1 MATDRESDGRFKS
14 GNSMSFANHPDHR
27 NAGGRPKGRSLQA
40 ELHRMVDDELTGEDL
55 CNALVR
61 AALDRAL
68 KGDFRFW
75 QEIINR
81 IDGKVPNRIADAEG
95 SSLTFMLEEAVQLN
109 TNGTHKRN

>member
-1 MATDRESDGRFKS
+1 MADDRESDGRFKA
-14 GNSMSFANHPDHR
+14 GNSMSFAKHPDHR
-27 NAGGRPKGRSLQA
+27 NLSGRPKGRSLQD
-40 ELHRMVDDELTGEDL
+40 ELRRMVDDELTGEDL

-81 IDGKVPNRIADAEG
+81 IDGKVAQSHEVDAG
-95 SSLTFMLEEAVQLN
+95 SLTFILDEAVQS
-109 TNGTHKRN
+109 TRNGRAT

>member
-1 MATDRESDGRFKS
+1 MADDRESDGRFKA
-14 GNSMSFANHPDHR
+14 GNSMSFAKHPEHR

-40 ELHRMVDDELTGEDL
+40 ELRRMVDDELTGEDL

-81 IDGKVPNRIADAEG
+81 VDGKVAQSHEVDAG
-95 SSLTFMLEEAVQLN
+95 SLTFILDEAVQS
-109 TNGTHKRN
+109 TRNGRAT

>member
-1 MATDRESDGRFKS
+1 MADDRESDGRFKA
-14 GNSMSFANHPDHR
+14 GNSMSFAKHPDHR
-27 NAGGRPKGRSLQA
+27 NTKGRPKGRSLQD
-40 ELHRMVDDELTGEDL
+40 ELRRMVDDEVTGEDL

-81 IDGKVPNRIADAEG
+81 VDGKVAQSHEVDAG
-95 SSLTFMLEEAVQLN
+95 SLTFILDEAVQS
-109 TNGTHKRN
+109 TRNGRAT

>member
-1 MATDRESDGRFKS
+1 MADDRESDGRFKA
-14 GNSMSFANHPDHR
+14 GNSMSFAKHPAHR

-81 IDGKVPNRIADAEG
+81 VDGKVAQSHEVDAG
-95 SSLTFMLEEAVQLN
+95 SLTFILDEAVQS
-109 TNGTHKRN
+109 TRNGRAT